1 MKGLTMTTTHTTA
14 ICAYCVDDY
23 NQMQLVRLYG
33 EEFSNY
39 TEHDSEHDSALCAI
53 CDLPCGRAR
62 F

>member
-1 MKGLTMTTTHTTA
+1 MTTITA

-23 NQMQLVRLYG
+23 NQLQLVRLYG

-62 F
+62 Y